1 MAHDPNDPF
10 SRANYRSL
18 IAWPERM
25 KREAPFLERFLAAL
39 PDASVLDLGCGTG
52 EHARH
57 LAERGLR
64 VVGLDRS
71 PAMIESALDGPLP
84 DNLRF
89 VTGDMREAD
98 TVLPGEM
105 FGGALGLGNMLPF
118 LTTEVELAEAL
129 AATARV
135 LKPGGVFL
143 FQLLNYERLEG
154 RNERALPINV
164 RPDPGGEIVFV
175 RVMSFPGD
183 GRVVF
188 YPTTLQI
195 VPDAEEP
202 VRLVRSKRVELR
214 GWRQGELER
223 ALIAAGFATVNW
235 FGTMT
240 GEPWMPLESSDLVGW
255 AVRG

>member
-1 MAHDPNDPF
+1 MSHDPTDPF

-25 KREAPFLERFLAAL
+25 KREAPFLTRFLAAL
-39 PDASVLDLGCGTG
+39 PDASVLDIGCGTG

-71 PAMIESALDGPLP
+71 PAMIESALDGPMP

-89 VTGDMREAD
+89 VVGDMREAD
-98 TVLPGEM
+98 TRLAGDA
-105 FGGALGLGNMLPF
+105 FGGALALGNMLPF
-118 LTTEVELAEAL
+118 LPDAAELSAAL

-143 FQLLNYERLEG
+143 FQLLNYERLES

-164 RPDPGGEIVFV
+164 RPGPDGEIVFV

-183 GRVVF
+183 GRVLF

-195 VPDAEEP
+195 DPDAEEP
-202 VRLVRSKRVELR
+202 VRVVRSKRVELR
-214 GWRQGELER
+214 GWRRAELEP
-223 ALIAAGFATVNW
+223 ALRAAGFADVTW
-235 FGTMT
+235 YGTMT
-240 GEPWMPLESSDLVGW
+240 GEPWTASDSSDLVGW